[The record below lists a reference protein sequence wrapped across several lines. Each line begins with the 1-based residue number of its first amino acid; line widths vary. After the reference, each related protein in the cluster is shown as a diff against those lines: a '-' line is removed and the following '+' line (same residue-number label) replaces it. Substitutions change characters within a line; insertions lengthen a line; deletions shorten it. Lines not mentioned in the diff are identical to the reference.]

1 VSAARTEQGRSAAST
16 GSVVAALGVVL
27 GEFKD
32 TAEAV
37 LNGLRERPLPAVDA
51 DRVMSGLEGDQ
62 QLRELRAA
70 MPRRVL
76 SPNEGLRVAERQASL
91 LRWQLER
98 SATPTLPTDAL
109 TGLPFLTVTYRTA
122 LAKSGLATKTGRG
135 WVIVLRS
142 DEPPVRQRFSLAHE
156 IKHALDDELLGRLPG
171 GLYRSWDGRTAD
183 ELAERVCDHFAG
195 CLLMPKLLL
204 RRDWTSGV
212 QDVSVL
218 ARRYDVSRAAMDV
231 RLRQIGLI
239 EPTQRCGTTPSKG
252 LDFNA
257 PQSNDR
263 DGRMTPGKETP

>member
-1 VSAARTEQGRSAAST
+1 
-16 GSVVAALGVVL
+16 LVL

-37 LNGLRERPLPAVDA
+37 LNGLRERPLPAVDT

-76 SPNEGLRVAERQASL
+76 SLNEGLRVAERQASL

-98 SATPTLPTDAL
+98 SATPTLPTGAL
-109 TGLPFLTVTYRTA
+109 TGLPFLTVTYRAT
-122 LAKSGLATKTGRG
+122 LAKSGIATKTARG

-142 DEPPVRQRFSLAHE
+142 DEPAVRQRFSLAHE
-156 IKHALDDELLGRLPG
+156 IKHALDDELLARLPG
-171 GLYRSWDGRTAD
+171 GLYRSWDGRTDD

-212 QDVSVL
+212 QNVSVL

-239 EPTQRCGTTPSKG
+239 ESTQRCGTTSSG
-252 LDFNA
+252 SLDFE
-257 PQSNDR
+257 PLESNDR
-263 DGRMTPGKETP
+263 DVHAAPEKEPA